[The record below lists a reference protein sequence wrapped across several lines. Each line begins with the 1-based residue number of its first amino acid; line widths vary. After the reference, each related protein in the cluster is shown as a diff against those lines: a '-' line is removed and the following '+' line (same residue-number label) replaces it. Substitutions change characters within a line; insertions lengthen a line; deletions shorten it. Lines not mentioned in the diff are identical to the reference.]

1 MGLTGGKLKNH
12 LLRGNQVAL
21 GLGELPFYIFKS
33 KTEIRKSISFISL
46 FELSN
51 SDTELRKSGPPF
63 NKWKGRD
70 KKKKKAAAAKA
81 S

>member
-1 MGLTGGKLKNH
+1 MGLTGGKLKNN
-12 LLRGNQVAL
+12 LLRVNQVAL

-46 FELSN
+46 FPLSN
-51 SDTELRKSGPPF
+51 SETELRKSGLPF

-70 KKKKKAAAAKA
+70 KKKAAAAKA